1 MKKTLCDVIILQ
13 IALSEVSILIY
24 GYWTIGTRSGCIMNI
39 SSQNS
44 LSTLLFWTALMGKL
58 NPPDNFFP
66 VRRISKMFVS
76 LQMTFENIVKGFGA
90 PAYICYYI
98 ISLAPRDYHR
108 YQQFN

>member
-58 NPPDNFFP
+58 NPLITSFLFG
-66 VRRISKMFVS
+66 
-76 LQMTFENIVKGFGA
+76 GFQK
-90 PAYICYYI
+90 C
-98 ISLAPRDYHR
+98 LCHFR
-108 YQQFN
+108 